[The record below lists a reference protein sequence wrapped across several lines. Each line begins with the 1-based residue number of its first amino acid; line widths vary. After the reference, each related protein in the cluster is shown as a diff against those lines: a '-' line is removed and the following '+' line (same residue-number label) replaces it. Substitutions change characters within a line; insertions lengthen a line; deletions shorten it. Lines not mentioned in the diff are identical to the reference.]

1 LKKGKTIM
9 KASHYFYGSGLSRLT
24 LAIICCGFGAYP
36 LAASASLLPDA
47 TTNTPCGSGVTTDQT
62 CYQHNPIVSIFS
74 QAKLSNLTATA
85 NIDQLAP
92 YSTYT
97 SASVT
102 YYMELTSSSGFPS
115 IWGFTVPLLVSAIGY
130 TDVGGAPPAI
140 GTSYNHNQATADF
153 RINSGSVFSACAGY
167 GCYTGAQTNFN
178 GGQVG
183 LRPGSS
189 SSGFGGNIFQI
200 SLDVRAQTNSN
211 FTSSYAHAW
220 IDPTIQ
226 IDPIFLAANP
236 GYSLSFS
243 SNIPAAVV
251 PVPAAAWLFG
261 SGLVG
266 LIGLARRRQI

>member
-1 LKKGKTIM
+1 M

-62 CYQHNPIVSIFS
+62 CNQHGPAVVVSS
-74 QAKLSNLTATA
+74 QARLSDMTAIA
-85 NIDQLAP
+85 SIDNLAP

-97 SASVT
+97 MASVT
-102 YYMELTSSSGFPS
+102 YYMELTSSSGFPNNYF
-115 IWGFTVPLLVSAIGY
+115 FTVPLLVSAIGY
-130 TDVGGAPPAI
+130 TDVGGIPATI
-140 GTSYNHNQATADF
+140 GTSFNHNQATVDF

-167 GCYTGAQTNFN
+167 GCYANAQTSFS
-178 GGQVG
+178 GGPVDIK
-183 LRPGSS
+183 PGSS
-189 SSGFGGNIFQI
+189 SSGLGGNIFQI
-200 SLDVRAQTNSN
+200 TLDARAQTNSN

-226 IDPIFLAANP
+226 IDPTFLAANP